1 MGEYYRTR
9 NKYYPSKTKMFSLKM
24 ENYKKIKKNDINI
37 FFRNK
42 KILYSSFIKNFV
54 DIDINKLLF
63 NPKPISLTTSSPEK

>member
-1 MGEYYRTR
+1 
-9 NKYYPSKTKMFSLKM
+9 M

-63 NPKPISLTTSSPEK
+63 NPKISQLLKDSNYKPGYEQIINIIKEKYNI